1 VNPFSTLKYIPHS
14 KELLDIAFA
23 RASKLTLPKSKK
35 KAHVR
40 SRTKEIAKLN
50 KVEDLLT
57 NRLQE
62 IVKYFPNFDEIHP
75 FYRTLA
81 DTTVPIDKLRQALA
95 SVTSAVRVIKKIVRE
110 SIQKLKRVET
120 SADARRIRSAA
131 YGRVSS
137 VIKRIELRLTLI
149 QQAAKEYRRFPSIN
163 LDRPVIVIAGFP
175 NVGKSSLVTRL
186 SSATPEIAE
195 YPFTTKTISVGHLTL
210 DSGELQ
216 VLDVPGLLDR
226 PMNERNVVEQRAIA
240 AIQYLADVI
249 VYLIDPTL
257 TCGYEVSSQ
266 AALFQEI
273 TGAFQEVEIIPVINK
288 SDIATEEEVQKT
300 RSLIQQ
306 NNIPILSTLTGKNVD
321 SVFLDII
328 AHSEKIREKLQR
340 RLAQHP

>member
-1 VNPFSTLKYIPHS
+1 MNPFTSLKYIPQS

-35 KAHVR
+35 PAHIR
-40 SRTKEIAKLN
+40 SRTREIAKLN

-57 NRLQE
+57 HRLQE
-62 IVKYFPNFDEIHP
+62 IVKHFPNFDEIHP

-81 DTTVPIDKLRQALA
+81 DTTVPIDRLRQALA
-95 SVTSAVRVIKKIVRE
+95 SVTSAVRVIKKIVRD

-120 SADARRIRSAA
+120 SSDARRIRSAA

-137 VIKRIELRLTLI
+137 VIKRIESRLTLI

-163 LDRPVIVIAGFP
+163 LDKPVIVIAGFP

-195 YPFTTKTISVGHLTL
+195 YPFTTKTISVGHLSL
-210 DSGELQ
+210 NSVEFQ

-226 PMNERNVVEQRAIA
+226 PMNKRNVVEQRAIA

-249 VYLIDPTL
+249 IYLIDPTL

-266 AALFQEI
+266 IALFKEI
-273 TGAFQEVEIIPVINK
+273 TAAFQELEIVPVINK
-288 SDIATEEEVQKT
+288 SDIATEGELQKT
-300 RSLIQQ
+300 RSLIQR
-306 NNIPILSTLTGKNVD
+306 NNIPAFSTLTGENVD
-321 SVFLDII
+321 SVFQEII
-328 AHSEKIREKLQR
+328 THSERIQEKAQR
-340 RLAQHP
+340 RLAQSP